1 MVVYLYKKSQ
11 LSFEGVVECVVLK
24 NVEAEASEPEANFL
38 NNVNFFVESIL
49 VRFRANVNN
58 FDIAKLDINLGR
70 RIEANRRNNLR
81 NHENNK

>member
-24 NVEAEASEPEANFL
+24 NVEAEASEPKSNFL

-70 RIEANRRNNLR
+70 HIEASRRNNLR

>member
-24 NVEAEASEPEANFL
+24 NIEAEASEPEANFL

-58 FDIAKLDINLGR
+58 FDIAKFDVNLGR
-70 RIEANRRNNLR
+70 HIEANRRNNLR